1 MNSRLETFGTF
12 TFSKNEM
19 KKKLPYPVYL
29 KWKNAIR
36 KEDVLDKDT
45 ADIIAHAMK
54 EWAMEHG
61 ATHYCHWFQP
71 LNGITAKK
79 HENFVDKTDDNL
91 PIIRFSGAELIKS
104 EPDASSFPNGGI
116 RSTFEARGYTYW
128 DCTANAF
135 IMDNILYI
143 PSIFVSFS
151 GSSLDKK
158 SPLLKSMDFVS
169 ENATKIFNLFST
181 DKIFRVKA
189 KVGLEQEF
197 FLVDRK
203 LYEKRI
209 DLINTGRTLLGS
221 VPPKDQELLNHYF
234 GSIPS
239 RVMNFYDNI
248 NKKFDL
254 LGINAKTEHNEVAP
268 GQFEVAIL
276 YDNVNVSV
284 DNNQIVMEVLRTTAY
299 EHDLICL
306 LHEKPFKDVNG
317 SGKHNNWSLVTN
329 YGKNL
334 FKLPKKGD
342 KIDEII
348 FAIFMVATIVA
359 TDKYASLLRLSSSS
373 TRNDFRLGGDEAPPS
388 IVSIYL
394 GNEVENTIYEILGM
408 EDKNDVESKEFNI
421 NNLGFAPK
429 DSDDRN
435 RTSPFA
441 YTGGKFEFRMLGS
454 MQSASDCNIVLNT
467 IVGNELLNILNKIK
481 NINEDDRVEECRKV
495 LKELMESHKRILFSG
510 DNYSSEWVNEANN
523 RGLCNHKTYLDAL
536 LYCKDSDEVKVFLN
550 NNILSE
556 SELRA
561 IYDISI
567 EDVINNYLLD
577 INTLIEM
584 MNKDILPSFMKQ
596 LDFESNLLSKV
607 SNSRLESRV
616 NKLNCG
622 LERVFEYMDDFE
634 NTNNLLVNM
643 TKEEK
648 AKFLQSKTDILNGEF
663 RKTVDDL
670 EKLIS
675 RENWLIPSYEEMFR
689 PLN

>member
-1 MNSRLETFGTF
+1 MNSRLETFGTY

-19 KKKLPYPVYL
+19 KKKLPYPIYL

-54 EWAMEHG
+54 EWAIERG
-61 ATHYCHWFQP
+61 VTHYCHWFQP

-79 HENFVDKTDDNL
+79 HENFLDKTYDNL

-128 DCTANAF
+128 DCTSNAF

-158 SPLLKSMDFVS
+158 SPLLKSMDFIS
-169 ENATKIFNLFST
+169 ENATKIYNLFSN

-209 DLINTGRTLLGS
+209 DLINTGRTLIGNC
-221 VPPKDQELLNHYF
+221 PPKDQELLNHYF

-239 RVMNFYDNI
+239 RVMNFYNDI

-276 YDNVNVSV
+276 YDTVNVSV

-306 LHEKPFKDVNG
+306 LHEKPFKNVNG

-342 KIDEII
+342 NVSEII
-348 FAIFMVATIVA
+348 FAIFMLATIIA
-359 TDKYASLLRLSSSS
+359 TNKYASLLRLSSSS

-388 IVSIYL
+388 IISIYL

-408 EDKNDVESKEFNI
+408 KNKNDVKSKEFNI

-467 IVGNELLNILNKIK
+467 IVGNELSNILEKIK
-481 NINEDDRVEECRKV
+481 NFDDNVRIDETKKV
-495 LKELMESHKRILFSG
+495 LKELLENHKRILFSG
-510 DNYSSEWVNEANN
+510 DNYSAEWVEEAKN
-523 RGLCNHKTYLDAL
+523 RGMCNHKTYLDAL
-536 LYCKDSDEVKVFLN
+536 LYCKDSSDYKVFLE
-550 NNILSE
+550 NNILTD
-556 SELRA
+556 SELKA

-577 INTLIEM
+577 INTIIEM
-584 MNKDILPSFMKQ
+584 MNKDVLPSFMKQ
-596 LDFESNLLSKV
+596 LNFESELI
-607 SNSRLESRV
+607 SRV
-616 NKLNCG
+616 NNKKLEERVEKLNLG
-622 LERVFEYMDDFE
+622 LEKIFNYLEDFE
-634 NTNNLLVNM
+634 NTNIQINGK

-648 AKFLQSKTDILNGEF
+648 AKYLQSKTNILNEDF
-663 RKTVDDL
+663 RNIVDNL
-670 EKLIS
+670 EKLVS